1 MRERFALVSTPAPQA
16 DAAASAEAGR
26 RILVVDDRPEIYSCV
41 RRVLSERNAPQQH
54 IDYAPCG
61 REALTLM
68 LKASREAMPYSIA
81 LVDLLMPGW
90 DGLRTSR
97 ELWTIDPDLW
107 VIFASGAPFSNTNA
121 LARRAARSDRM
132 FVLQKPFLA
141 QELRQLVRICGAA
154 RDGHG
159 ASAAPAVDNTCD
171 LDPPN
176 VQLEKLLAKLLASR
190 AESRQ
195 ALLDI
200 RIDRLRPYADAHCQ
214 SAAAERAQWVL
225 GYLAEQLIGEP
236 HRMFRVAQDQVAVV
250 LLDRDKPG
258 ACSTAERLVAG
269 VHGTAGEERAESA
282 GLSLSIGVV
291 PIVPGQGAPNDIR
304 LAADVAC
311 GTACERGGNTVHMS
325 ALADTAVVRALTG
338 ARTIPHIEYALEHER
353 FELWAQP
360 IVPIARGA
368 SGRPSLEI
376 LLRMR
381 DRANRLWSPEL
392 FLPVAEQHGLAS
404 RIDRFVLL
412 RTLKALTQPAV
423 LSRVDYMA
431 VNVSAHTLGDKEGI
445 AWLENT
451 LRAAGSIVDHL
462 CIEITETAALRR
474 AGAVRDFITRM
485 IAHGVRFALDD
496 FGAGFS
502 TFDYLQTLPVQL
514 VKIDGALVRGC
525 TSNFRRLEFLR
536 RVSEIGHLW
545 DKRTVAEQVEDAET
559 LATVTSIG
567 VDYAQG
573 HVIARP
579 APLVD
584 ALVMLKRG
592 LCAAGDGT
600 PSS

>member
-1 MRERFALVSTPAPQA
+1 MLV
-16 DAAASAEAGR
+16 
-26 RILVVDDRPEIYSCV
+26 IDDRPEIYSCV
-41 RRVLSERNAPQQH
+41 CRILSQRNAPRQY
-54 IDYAPCG
+54 IDYAASG
-61 REALTLM
+61 REARTLL
-68 LKASREAMPYSIA
+68 LKASREGAPYSIA
-81 LVDLLMPGW
+81 LIDLLMPGW
-90 DGLRTSR
+90 DGLRTAR

-107 VIFASGAPFSNTNA
+107 VIFASGAPLSDTGA
-121 LARRAARSDRM
+121 VARRATRGDRM

-154 RDGHG
+154 GDGHG
-159 ASAAPAVDNTCD
+159 SAAAPGVDGTTD
-171 LDPPN
+171 PDPPS
-176 VQLEKLLAKLLASR
+176 VQLEKLLAKLLSGQP
-190 AESRQ
+190 ESRH

-214 SAAAERAQWVL
+214 SAAAVRAQWVL
-225 GYLAEQLIGEP
+225 GYLTERLLCEP
-236 HRMFRVAQDQVAVV
+236 HHLFRVAQDEVAVV
-250 LLDRDKPG
+250 LLDRDESQ
-258 ACSTAERLVAG
+258 AHSTAEGLVAG
-269 VHGTAGEERAESA
+269 VHGTTEDECAESA

-291 PIVPGQGAPNDIR
+291 PIVAGQGAPSDIR
-304 LAADVAC
+304 IAAEVAR
-311 GTACERGGNTVHMS
+311 GTAHDRGGNTVHLS
-325 ALADTAVVRALTG
+325 ALDDTAVVRALTG
-338 ARTIPHIEYALEHER
+338 ARTIPHIEHALEHER
-353 FELWAQP
+353 FELWGQP
-360 IVPIARGA
+360 IVPIGSGA

-381 DRANRLWSPEL
+381 DRANGLCSPDQ
-392 FLPVAEQHGLAS
+392 FLPVAEEHGLAS

-412 RTLKALTQPAV
+412 RTLKALAQPSV

-431 VNVSAHTLGDKEGI
+431 VNVSAYTLGDKEGI

-474 AGAVRDFITRM
+474 AAAVRDFVTRM
-485 IAHGVRFALDD
+485 VAHGIRFALDD

-525 TSNFRRLEFLR
+525 TSNFKRLEFLR

-545 DKRTVAEQVEDAET
+545 DKRTVAEQVEDTDT
-559 LATVTSIG
+559 LETVTSIG

-579 APLVD
+579 APLLD
-584 ALVMLKRG
+584 ALLALKRG
-592 LCAAGDGT
+592 GRSGE
-600 PSS
+600 P